1 MAIQLKRKRADLGK
15 FRKKMDEAER
25 ETVPKQ
31 VTIPADPTYPREDG
45 GEERVLHDEQQ
56 VARVELM
63 MLKGIRSR
71 RTLMTLLD
79 VEDSRLMDR
88 YIKRVHARWELGGV
102 SQEFARH
109 RGEGLSRLDLIES
122 EMWAKLQ
129 NLDEKTS
136 PQISLNYLKALADI
150 ARQRADL
157 LGLTPKV
164 IAHIGAM
171 DDGTSDVAVLN
182 RDQHRV
188 VTVLNRIQSM
198 IAERMGDNAKV
209 IEHVPR
215 PADS

>member
-1 MAIQLKRKRADLGK
+1 MLDK
-15 FRKKMDEAER
+15 FREKMDEAER
-25 ETVPKQ
+25 EATPRTAYVP
-31 VTIPADPTYPREDG
+31 PDPTYDRDG
-45 GEERVLHDEQQ
+45 GEPGDRVLHDDQQ

-79 VEDSRLMDR
+79 VDDPRLMDR

-129 NLDEKTS
+129 NLDDKAS

-150 ARQRADL
+150 ARQRADM

-215 PADS
+215 PADT